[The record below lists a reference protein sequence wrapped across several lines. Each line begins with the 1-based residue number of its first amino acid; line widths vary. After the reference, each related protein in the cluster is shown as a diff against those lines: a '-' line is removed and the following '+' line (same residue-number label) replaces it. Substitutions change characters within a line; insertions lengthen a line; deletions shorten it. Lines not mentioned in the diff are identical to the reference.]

1 MGQPIILYCK
11 SKTEYHEMLI
21 SWASTT
27 VEQLLLEWNEAKELD
42 GEGPLMR
49 IIH

>member
-1 MGQPIILYCK
+1 MGQPIILSCK
-11 SKTEYHEMLI
+11 SKTEHHEMHI
-21 SWASTT
+21 SWAGKR
-27 VEQLLLEWNEAKELD
+27 VEQFLLEWNEAKEFN